1 MVGETMLNLDNSTTI
16 SLTGLICIIFGAVQL
31 VLFRKRG
38 LPVIGWAASQVLL
51 GLGLI
56 GILYLNKS
64 PLNSQWI
71 FAPLSILLGGLV
83 NLGAISLRFGY
94 KLPKKPTLI
103 CLGGVVLVGVLFEF
117 SRGVGAPL
125 GSLEAILLAPLSAI
139 YIYTAWFCGTQAKL
153 IKSKYSYMISAIFW
167 LTGLFISAL
176 TLGALA
182 AVGDEYIIVTS
193 DVVYVTSL
201 VYLVGVLVN
210 NMTWSI
216 QISEDLLVRVVDKKN
231 ATNINIGNLVIN
243 KNAEPSISTSPIK
256 EKKISTRVLAS
267 NIEIVNVD
275 VLSDQEKL
283 TLLDKLT
290 EKEREVCI
298 LVSDGK
304 KNTEIASMLN
314 SSESS
319 IKVHKSRLTAK
330 LGIKAPADLKKLLSV
345 KSTNDVTA
353 PASVDLTFDDVQ
365 KSLLT

>member
-1 MVGETMLNLDNSTTI
+1 MLNLDNSTTI
-16 SLTGLICIIFGAVQL
+16 SLTGLVCITFGVVQIA
-31 VLFRKRG
+31 LFRKRG
-38 LPVIGWAASQVLL
+38 LPVLGWAASQVLL
-51 GLGLI
+51 GFGLI

-64 PLNSQWI
+64 PLTSQWI
-71 FAPLSILLGGLV
+71 FAPLSILLGALV

-103 CLGGVVLVGVLFEF
+103 CLGGVVLVGLLFEF

-125 GSLEAILLAPLSAI
+125 GSLEAILLAPLSAV
-139 YIYTAWFCGTQAKL
+139 YIYTAWFCGTQAKV
-153 IKSKYSYMISAIFW
+153 IKSKYSYMMSIIFW
-167 LTGLFISAL
+167 LTGFFISAL

-193 DVVYVTSL
+193 DVVYATSL
-201 VYLVGVLVN
+201 VYLLGVLVN

-216 QISEDLLVRVVDKKN
+216 QISEDLLVNVPDKKN
-231 ATNINIGNLVIN
+231 STNINIGGLAVNKSTAASIN
-243 KNAEPSISTSPIK
+243 ASPIK

-267 NIEIVNVD
+267 NIEMVNVD
-275 VLSDQEKL
+275 ALTDQEKL

-304 KNTEIASMLN
+304 KNTEIANMLN

-330 LGIKAPADLKKLLSV
+330 LGIKSPADLKKLLSV
-345 KSTNDVTA
+345 KSTNDVTT
-353 PASVDLTFDDVQ
+353 PTSVNLTSDDAQ